1 MMIITTSDLQQDTV
15 LHKNAT
21 RHDYLQARSDSSSHV
36 LSFQPKDSV
45 KHKSITLVR
54 YQPVVYTDTISVC
67 FRNSIADVTFYDY
80 NNFVFRIGFGTY
92 KEFPYVFTDK
102 VRQQRTREKTILI
115 NHLKTGDV
123 LPSHPLHADWMILV
137 IIVAATLFSLIR
149 KAKGNLSPGLA
160 RFFLF
165 RGINDPVS
173 RDIGGLFHWHST
185 ILNLI
190 SFLIIGL
197 FGYTAVTYFDL
208 IPAGFKGI
216 ITWLIALGIV
226 CLAVTL
232 RHITCVI
239 TGFTS
244 GEREVFTKYL
254 LGIYQSYR
262 IAAFFLFVIII
273 LMSYTR
279 ILPVKD
285 FIISGIFVAGVIYL
299 FRVISLLVIFLNKNI
314 SIFYL
319 ILYLCALE
327 ILPVLIIVKY
337 FTGLV

>member
-1 MMIITTSDLQQDTV
+1 MMIISTSDLQQDTV
-15 LHKNAT
+15 LYKNAA
-21 RHDYLQARSDSSSHV
+21 RHDSLQARSDSSSHV

-45 KHKSITLVR
+45 KHKLITFVR
-54 YQPVVYTDTISVC
+54 NQPVVYTDTISVC
-67 FRNSIADVTFYDY
+67 SRNSIADVTFYDY

-92 KEFPYVFTDK
+92 KEFPYIFTDK
-102 VRQQRTREKTILI
+102 VRQQRTRENAILI
-115 NHLKTGDV
+115 NHLKPGYD
-123 LPSHPLHADWMILV
+123 LPSHPMHADWMILV

-149 KAKGNLSPGLA
+149 KAKGNLSPGLTK
-160 RFFLF
+160 FFLF
-165 RGINDPVS
+165 KGINDPVS
-173 RDIGGLFHWHST
+173 RNIGGLFHWHST

-216 ITWLIALGIV
+216 IIWLIALGLV

-262 IAAFFLFVIII
+262 VAAFFLFVIII

-279 ILPVKD
+279 ILPVRD

>member
-1 MMIITTSDLQQDTV
+1 MMIFSTSGLEQDTV
-15 LHKNAT
+15 PHKNAA
-21 RHDYLQARSDSSSHV
+21 RHDSLKTSSDSASYV

-45 KHKSITLVR
+45 KHKSITFVR
-54 YQPVVYTDTISVC
+54 NQPVVYTDTISVC
-67 FRNSIADVTFYDY
+67 SRNSIADVTFYDY
-80 NNFVFRIGFGTY
+80 NTFVFRIGFGTY
-92 KEFPYVFTDK
+92 KQFPYVFTDK
-102 VRQQRTREKTILI
+102 VRQLKAGEKTMLI
-115 NHLKTGDV
+115 KHLKPGDD

-137 IIVAATLFSLIR
+137 IIIAATLFSLIR
-149 KAKGNLSPGLA
+149 KAKGNLSLGLA
-160 RFFLF
+160 KYFLF

-173 RDIGGLFHWHST
+173 RDFGGLFHWHST

-190 SFLIIGL
+190 SFIIIGL
-197 FGYTAVTYFDL
+197 FGYTAVTYFNL
-208 IPAGFKGI
+208 IPSGFKGI
-216 ITWLIALGIV
+216 IIWLIALGII

-232 RHITCVI
+232 RHITCVV

-262 IAAFFLFVIII
+262 VGAFFLFVIII

-285 FIISGIFVAGVIYL
+285 LIISGIIVAGLMYL
-299 FRVISLLVIFLNKNI
+299 IRVLRLLIIFLNKNI